1 MTNISQEMVDTY
13 QKEGVVFV
21 KGLFAKQVEILRA
34 GIARNMAEPGP
45 HAAENLL
52 KGEAGRF
59 FDDYCNWQRIS
70 EFQETIAH
78 SDVVEVAAK
87 LMR

>member
-59 FDDYCNWQRIS
+59 
-70 EFQETIAH
+70 
-78 SDVVEVAAK
+78 
-87 LMR
+87 LMIIVTGNAYPSFKRR